1 MPVTTRGRLTVLPA
15 RGSTIA
21 NGHSYRGMIMRRVGK
36 LLAGLAIL
44 PAVLLA
50 QNGVVRGRITHA
62 PGAPLARAVGSAEGS
77 GLPPT
82 RDDQGRHAI
91 RSLSSGA
98 DMLPVRLPGYQP
110 RTG

>member
-50 QNGVVRGRITHA
+50 QNGVVRGRITDA
-62 PGAPLARAVGSAEGS
+62 AGAPLARALVSAEGS
-77 GLPPT
+77 GLHAT
-82 RDDQGRHAI
+82 EDDQGRHAN
-91 RSLSSGA
+91 RKPFSCPHL
-98 DMLPVRLPGYQP
+98 LRVRLAG
-110 RTG
+110 